1 MSGRE
6 SPAIRCHDD
15 IDLFREAVNFTAA
28 QTAFAARLIEKDYFC
43 SVLLDY
49 LAVTDGSL
57 VFKGGTCLT
66 KVYAGFYRLSEDLD
80 FAISTAVDASRSERR
95 RRADGVKTAVAALP
109 AAVPCF
115 RVAEPVT
122 GANNSTQYVGVVAYA
137 SLLNRQEETIRI
149 EVGLR
154 EPLLTPLESGSAG
167 TILLDPVS
175 HEPMVAPIR
184 PGCMSKAEALSEKFR
199 AALSRREVAIR
210 DFYDIDYAVRKLGL
224 QPQDEKMVRLV
235 GKKLDVPGNDP
246 VDVSKERLAALRQQL
261 EPQLKT
267 VLREGDFREFDLDR
281 AFRVVAQMAKRL
293 GEHR

>member
-175 HEPMVAPIR
+175 HKPMVAPIR